1 MGFTWFLREGWER
14 ACVCVCVARVCA
26 LACLNFLLRYTF
38 SQASALGVGFI
49 PGTTPSPSPA
59 AAGSLHRSSSLLPA
73 PIGDREADCLPG
85 SFPDVRLP
93 KIPAP
98 RNQYRE

>member
-1 MGFTWFLREGWER
+1 MLL
-14 ACVCVCVARVCA
+14 CVCVCVARVCA
-26 LACLNFLLRYTF
+26 LGLLKLYAPLHFFPGLCTGWGW
-38 SQASALGVGFI
+38 ALSLGPPPPPVQ
-49 PGTTPSPSPA
+49 P